1 MLKKFFLY
9 IHLFLLKLSSHFGVW
24 LGTQIIR
31 MKKPR
36 TVDLKNL
43 KTIYLNRSDRI
54 GDAIISK
61 PFIKLLVEWLRQNGC
76 HAEIVIIASQY
87 NRFILIELED
97 TENNVKLIS
106 EEKPDFYE
114 SKLYR
119 MILKH
124 INFLYK
130 TLAFRWT
137 HGNTRDEKSLF
148 FDMGGGDFNTILKYK
163 ESDNSIIIGPNVFWG
178 SHILDIALEHSY
190 VHYSNV
196 NLIESYIEII
206 EKTFGLENTFQNF
219 IYDHIDEFYNYDK
232 STKKSGICLFVG
244 VKEFRNLPVATWRR
258 VIREVA
264 EAFPDETIIV
274 LDDNT
279 NLLYDIFVHEKFPNN
294 VVIEKNTY
302 SLQGFTERV
311 AKCTFVAGVDGGGI
325 NMIKY
330 HTNSCFINTFAQPNV
345 WSCFIGRYVYQQ
357 ISWANNWHL
366 SIVEIPPDGQVIAH
380 VYRTS
385 FWLPSFNIDGNR
397 EIFTDFDTSLLIEV
411 IQKSLKK

>member
-1 MLKKFFLY
+1 MFKKIFLHT
-9 IHLFLLKLSSHFGVW
+9 HLFLLKLSSHFGVW
-24 LGTQIIR
+24 LGACIIR

-36 TVDLKNL
+36 IVDLKNL

-76 HAEIVIIASQY
+76 HAEIIIIASQY
-87 NRFILIELED
+87 NRFILSELED
-97 TENNVKLIS
+97 TENNVKIIS

-124 INFLYK
+124 MKFLYK

-206 EKTFGLENTFQNF
+206 EKTFGLEHTFRDF
-219 IYDHIDEFYNYDK
+219 IYDHIAEFYNYDK
-232 STKKSGICLFVG
+232 SIQKSGICLFVG

-279 NLLYDIFVHEKFPNN
+279 NLLYDIFVHEKFPSN
-294 VVIEKNTY
+294 VVIEKNIY

-311 AKCTFVAGVDGGGI
+311 AKCAFVA
-325 NMIKY
+325 
-330 HTNSCFINTFAQPNV
+330 
-345 WSCFIGRYVYQQ
+345 
-357 ISWANNWHL
+357 
-366 SIVEIPPDGQVIAH
+366 
-380 VYRTS
+380 
-385 FWLPSFNIDGNR
+385 
-397 EIFTDFDTSLLIEV
+397 
-411 IQKSLKK
+411 